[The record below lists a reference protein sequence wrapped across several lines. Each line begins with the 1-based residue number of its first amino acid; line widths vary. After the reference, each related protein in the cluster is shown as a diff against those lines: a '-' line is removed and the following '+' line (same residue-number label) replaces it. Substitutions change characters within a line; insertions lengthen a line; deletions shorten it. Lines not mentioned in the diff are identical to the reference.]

1 MTMPAPLTR
10 LYGIALPLL
19 RDNID
24 TDELVPVWENAR
36 TSSVGFGDALFA
48 SHRYLD
54 GPAHTP
60 DPSFILNQPPYT
72 QARILLAG
80 GNFGCGSSRETAAWA
95 LRDFGIHA
103 VLAIS
108 FNETF
113 QRNCII
119 NGIAPLAVSGEDA
132 EYLARVILH
141 DPARGLTV
149 DVREGLVWEGK
160 VAPEGPVVTR
170 AIATKLDAFYRELLL
185 TGRTEDELLAEL
197 KPRIDALRVSRRAGA
212 PWLLAAD
219 PEDAGG

>member
-1 MTMPAPLTR
+1 MPAPLTR

-36 TSSVGFGDALFA
+36 TSSTGFGDALFA

-54 GPAHTP
+54 GPGHTP

-72 QARILLAG
+72 RARIIVG
-80 GNFGCGSSRETAAWA
+80 GENFGCGSSRETAAWA
-95 LRDFGIHA
+95 LRDFGIHV
-103 VLAIS
+103 VLAVS

-132 EYLARVILH
+132 KHLARGILH

-149 DVREGLVWEGK
+149 DVREGLVFQGE
-160 VAPEGPVVTR
+160 VAPQASTAAR
-170 AIATKLDAFYRELLL
+170 TISTSLDAFYRELLL

-197 KPRIDALRVSRRAGA
+197 RPRIDALRVSRRAAA
-212 PWLLAAD
+212 PWLLAAH
-219 PEDAGG
+219 PEREGR

>member
-1 MTMPAPLTR
+1 MPAPLTR
-10 LYGIALPLL
+10 LYGIGLPLL

-48 SHRYLD
+48 SHRYVD
-54 GPAHTP
+54 GPTHTP

-72 QARILLAG
+72 QARILVAG
-80 GNFGCGSSRETAAWA
+80 SNFGCGSSRETAAWA
-95 LRDFGIHA
+95 LRDFGIHV
-103 VLAIS
+103 VLAVS

-132 EYLARVILH
+132 EYLARGILNN
-141 DPARGLTV
+141 PERGLTV

-160 VAPEGPVVTR
+160 VPSEEPTVLR

-185 TGRTEDELLAEL
+185 TGRTEDELLADL
-197 KPRIDALRVSRRAGA
+197 RPRIDALRASRRLSA
-212 PWLLAAD
+212 PWLLRAD
-219 PEDAGG
+219 REAGAR